1 MKTYSLFAAAAII
14 LFALFG
20 TLSPR
25 DRLASVSGIAV
36 SVGFTDLSA
45 FNKTL
50 RNLLGERSK
59 EIRQRLADKRTFPKK
74 IGRFY

>member
-25 DRLASVSGIAV
+25 DGLASVPGIAV
-36 SVGFTDLSA
+36 SVGS
-45 FNKTL
+45 
-50 RNLLGERSK
+50 
-59 EIRQRLADKRTFPKK
+59 RT
-74 IGRFY
+74 